1 MKRIKYTSCI
11 LLLSFFILSLGG
23 CNNSTKNDS
32 NVTIQAMEP
41 EFIGVGTFQRRIK
54 DVLNI
59 TQMESIYDMKY
70 QEEAQAQ
77 IDAQKQQ
84 GDYTLEKPLFILN
97 PYGTNRTGLYV
108 YFNTKEATNITY
120 TISVEDEAIPNFTAE
135 LFSNTDGGFVTEHE
149 GQIIGLIQG
158 MDNTITFD
166 VLNENGKLIA
176 KTSYAVTVPDFKTL
190 DKLYFNTTIVG
201 DTSKI
206 SNGLFTLSDY
216 DLQDAEEY
224 SHILVVDNAGIIRA
238 ELILDGKKHAPVM
251 QFINNKL
258 YYAYDSENIASVNR
272 LGKVERIYNLGQYRY
287 HHDMAYNPSNN
298 SIMILADD
306 SKRDTIEEIA
316 ISLDL
321 ETGEVT
327 LPIDFEVLTPD
338 IYERATRPEQNMM
351 YGSEFD
357 WIHFNS
363 VVFLNDTDVLLSSR
377 ELSTIIRVNDVYTNP
392 TITTLIGDALIWENT
407 AYTDLVYSKIGEFS
421 SHAGQH
427 NLTVVHDDTLKD
439 GQYYL
444 TLFNNNWGSSS
455 TWPEFDWSMLKGVN
469 LEQTSKTEG
478 NIGSAFYK
486 YLVDDNNHT
495 FALAEYFELPYASFV
510 SNSSILP
517 NGNISFGSGS
527 VERQFG
533 ELTPDGEVIIQFA
546 FDSDS
551 MVGAYRA
558 MKLTYKDFWF
568 N

>member
-1 MKRIKYTSCI
+1 MKRIKFTSCI
-11 LLLSFFILSLGG
+11 LLLSFFILSLVG

-32 NVTIQAMEP
+32 NVTVQAMEP
-41 EFIGVGTFQRRIK
+41 EFIGAGTFQRQIK
-54 DVLNI
+54 DALNI
-59 TQMESIYDMKY
+59 EQIESIYDMKY
-70 QEEAQAQ
+70 QDEAQAQ

-84 GDYTLEKPLFILN
+84 GDYNLEKPLFILN

-108 YFNTKEATNITY
+108 YFNTEEATNITY

-135 LFSNTDGGFVTEHE
+135 LFSTTDGVCVTEHE

-176 KTSYAVTVPDFKTL
+176 KTSYVVSVPDFKTL
-190 DKLYFNTTIVG
+190 DKLYFNTTVVG
-201 DTSKI
+201 DTSKL

-216 DLQDAEEY
+216 DLQDPEEY

-238 ELILDGKKHAPVM
+238 ELILDAKKQAPVM
-251 QFINNKL
+251 QFINDNL

-287 HHDMAYNPSNN
+287 HHDMAYNPSNH
-298 SIMILADD
+298 SLMILADD
-306 SKRDTIEEIA
+306 SERNTIEEIA

-327 LPIDFEVLTPD
+327 LPIDFEVLMPD

-363 VVFLNDTDVLLSSR
+363 VAFVNDTDVLLSAR

-392 TITTLIGDALIWENT
+392 TITGLISDALIWENT

-427 NLTVVHDDTLKD
+427 NLTVIHDDSLKD

-444 TLFNNNWGSSS
+444 TLFNNNWGWSP
-455 TWPEFDWSMLKGVN
+455 TWPEFDWSMLEGVN
-469 LEQTSKTEG
+469 LDQNSTIEG
-478 NIGSAFYK
+478 NMGSAFYK

-495 FALAEYFELPYASFV
+495 FSLVEYSELPYASFV

-527 VERQFG
+527 VEKQFG

-546 FDSDS
+546 FDADS

-558 MKLTYKDFWF
+558 MKFTYKNFWF